1 MACYVIVVPE
11 RPPRPQAR
19 PGGVADERSVDVDER
34 RDTPPPSEC
43 SRPIAVSTELPGPQ
57 QAWARYVE
65 HSRGC
70 EVCRDVDRHCD
81 EADRLWKAWQAQARQ
96 ALQQLG

>member
-1 MACYVIVVPE
+1 MACYVIVVQE

-34 RDTPPPSEC
+34 RDTPPPSES
-43 SRPIAVSTELPGPQ
+43 SRPVAVSSLPEPKE
-57 QAWARYVE
+57 AWARYVG
-65 HSRGC
+65 HSRQC
-70 EVCRDVDRHCD
+70 VVCRDIERHCD
-81 EADRLWKAWQAQARQ
+81 EADQLWKAWQTQARQ